1 MIECMTVG
9 DMIPTNS
16 YFYIDDTTQ
25 HGFLIDAGAEGAR
38 LAAYAE
44 KHGWTIERLLLTHCH
59 FDHIGGAAEFST
71 RTGAPIYAAE
81 DSPRYYSDPRW
92 NLSLWGG
99 GSVTLLDVT
108 TFADREV
115 ITLAANPD
123 VALEVRCTP
132 GHTTDSCIF
141 YSARDSVAFVG
152 DTIFLASVGR
162 TDFPG
167 GDEQTLWDSI
177 AREVFTLPPE
187 TVLYS
192 GHTEPTTVGAEMA
205 RYRR

>member
-9 DMIPTNS
+9 DMIPTNAF
-16 YFYIDDTTQ
+16 FYIDDETN
-25 HGFLIDAGAEGAR
+25 HGFLIDAGADGDQ
-38 LAAYAE
+38 LAAHA
-44 KHGWTIERLLLTHCH
+44 KTKGWTIERLLLTHCH

-99 GSVTLLDVT
+99 GKITLSDVT

-115 ITLAANPD
+115 ITLAENPD
-123 VALEVRCTP
+123 FALEVRYTP

-141 YSARDSVAFVG
+141 YSARDGVAFVG
-152 DTIFLASVGR
+152 DTIFLASIGR

-167 GDEQTLWDSI
+167 GDAQTLWDSI
-177 AREVFTLPPE
+177 AREVFPLPPE

>member
-9 DMIPTNS
+9 DMIPTNAF
-16 YFYIDDTTQ
+16 FYIDDETS
-25 HGFLIDAGAEGAR
+25 HGFLIDAGSDGELLAEH
-38 LAAYAE
+38 AE
-44 KHGWTIERLLLTHCH
+44 MHGWTIERLLLTHCH
-59 FDHIGGAAEFST
+59 FDHIGGAEDFSI

-81 DSPRYYSDPRW
+81 DSPRYYSDPNW

-99 GSVTLLDVT
+99 GRITLSDVT

-115 ITLAANPD
+115 ITLAANPTCS
-123 VALEVRCTP
+123 LEVRYTP

-141 YSARDSVAFVG
+141 YSARDGVAFVG
-152 DTIFLASVGR
+152 DTIFLASIGR

>member
-99 GSVTLLDVT
+99 GSVTLSDVT

-141 YSARDSVAFVG
+141 YSARDGVAFVG
-152 DTIFLASVGR
+152 DTIFLASIGR

-167 GDEQTLWDSI
+167 GDTQELWDSI

>member
-99 GSVTLLDVT
+99 GSVTLSNVT

-152 DTIFLASVGR
+152 DTIFCACVGR

>member
-16 YFYIDDTTQ
+16 FFYIDDETS
-25 HGFLIDAGAEGAR
+25 HGFLIDAGSDGEY
-38 LAAYAE
+38 LAAHAE
-44 KHGWTIERLLLTHCH
+44 TKGWTIERLLLTHCH
-59 FDHIGGAAEFST
+59 FDHIGGAEEFSI

-81 DSPRYYSDPRW
+81 DSPRYYSDPNW

-99 GSVTLLDVT
+99 EKITLSDVT
-108 TFADREV
+108 TVADRE
-115 ITLAANPD
+115 IIRLAANP
-123 VALEVRCTP
+123 ACCLEVRYTP

-141 YSARDSVAFVG
+141 YSARDGVAFVG
-152 DTIFLASVGR
+152 DTIFLASIGR

-167 GDEQTLWDSI
+167 GNEQTLWDSI

>member
-1 MIECMTVG
+1 MIECVTVG

-16 YFYIDDTTQ
+16 YFYIDDATQ
-25 HGFLIDAGAEGAR
+25 HGFLIDAGAEGDR
-38 LAAYAE
+38 LAAHAE
-44 KHGWTIERLLLTHCH
+44 ERGWTIERLLLTHCH
-59 FDHIGGAAEFST
+59 FDHIGGATEFSM

-81 DSPRYYSDPRW
+81 DSPRYYSDPNW

-99 GSVTLLDVT
+99 GAVTLTDVT

-115 ITLAANPD
+115 ITLAANP
-123 VALEVRCTP
+123 AMTLEVRYTP

-141 YSARDSVAFVG
+141 YAAHDRAAFVG
-152 DTIFLASVGR
+152 DTIFCASVGR

-167 GDEQTLWDSI
+167 GDTRVLWDSI
-177 AREVFTLPPE
+177 AREVFTLPPD
-187 TVLYS
+187 TILSS
-192 GHTEPTTVGAEMA
+192 GHTEETTVGAEMA

>member
-9 DMIPTNS
+9 DMIPTNAF
-16 YFYIDDTTQ
+16 FYIDDETN
-25 HGFLIDAGAEGAR
+25 HGFLIDAGSDGALLAEH
-38 LAAYAE
+38 AE
-44 KHGWTIERLLLTHCH
+44 TKGWTIERLLLTHCH

-81 DSPRYYSDPRW
+81 DSPRYYSDPSW

-99 GSVTLLDVT
+99 GKITLSDVT

-123 VALEVRCTP
+123 FALEVRYTP

-141 YSARDSVAFVG
+141 YSARDGVAFVG
-152 DTIFLASVGR
+152 DTIFRASIGR

-167 GDEQTLWDSI
+167 GDERTLWDSI
-177 AREVFTLPPE
+177 AREVFPLPPE
-187 TVLYS
+187 TILYS